1 MIKFGKWIAKHK
13 VIIVIISMLLL
24 IPSFLGMA
32 ATRVNYDI
40 LSYLPESL
48 ETVEGQDIMVD
59 EFGMGAFSMVVVE
72 DMELKDVAALKEK
85 FQNVEHV
92 KDVLWYDSVAD
103 LSIPVSMIP
112 EKFKDGFFNDDATMM
127 IALFDNT
134 TSSDAAMEAV
144 SDMRKI
150 ANEQCF
156 ISGMSGVVTDIKN
169 LALEEM
175 PIYVVIAAC
184 LSLLVLLLAMD
195 SLVIPVLFLLSVG
208 LAVVYNL
215 GTNIFFGE
223 VCYITK
229 SLTAVLQLGVTMD
242 YSIFLLNSF
251 EAYKKKYD
259 SKDRAMAHAIADTF
273 KSVAGSSVTTIA
285 GFLALCVMTF
295 ALGRD
300 MGIVMAKGVV
310 IGVICCITTLPAMI
324 LVFDGVIEKTK
335 HKPLVKSLDK
345 ASGFI
350 TKHYKVWLLVFLV
363 MLYPAVYGNNHT
375 QIYYN
380 IDKSLPATLD
390 SNVSNEKLKEDF
402 DMSTV
407 HMILLKNGLDS
418 KEKTQMLDQIDKVDG
433 VKWSL
438 GMNSLIGPTFPES
451 MIPSNIKKM
460 LQSDNYEVQF
470 ICSEY
475 SSATD
480 ECNAQLDAIQ
490 KIVKKYSPESMVIG
504 EAPLM
509 KDLQDTTNVD
519 LQRVNILS
527 MAAIFL
533 IILFVFKSIS
543 LPFILLFVIEF
554 AIFVNMAIPYYQGV
568 TLPFVA
574 SIVIGAIQLGATVDY
589 AILMTS
595 RYQKERRK
603 GFGKKEA
610 VMNAHKAC
618 ALSIM
623 TSGFSFFAATF
634 GVAWYSKV
642 DMIGAICTL
651 LSRGALISMACV
663 IFILPAMFII
673 FDKVICKTSIDFLGE
688 KANQLVQDEAG
699 APGTGQA
706 AFPGNSSERAAG
718 LLGLLGDR
726 RKARKP
732 VSHRKRC
739 VLCVHAGH
747 GRSLGAIC
755 AANHG
760 KTWR

>member
-112 EKFKDGFFNDDATMM
+112 EKFKDGFFNGDATMM

-251 EAYKKKYD
+251 ENYKKKYD

-407 HMILLKNGLDS
+407 HMILLKNGMDS

-470 ICSEY
+470 VCSEY

-595 RYQKERRK
+595 NYQKQRHLGK
-603 GFGKKEA
+603 TKKESISI
-610 VMNAHKAC
+610 AHKFSMK
-618 ALSIM
+618 SIIV
-623 TSGFSFFAATF
+623 SGCSFFAATF
-634 GVAWYSKV
+634 GVALYSRV
-642 DMIGAICTL
+642 DMFGAICTL
-651 LSRGALISMACV
+651 LARGAVISTIV
-663 IFILPAMFII
+663 VLLVLPAMFMVFDPII
-673 FDKVICKTSIDFLGE
+673 VHTSKGFLPDKK
-688 KANQLVQDEAG
+688 
-699 APGTGQA
+699 
-706 AFPGNSSERAAG
+706 
-718 LLGLLGDR
+718 
-726 RKARKP
+726 
-732 VSHRKRC
+732 
-739 VLCVHAGH
+739 
-747 GRSLGAIC
+747 
-755 AANHG
+755 
-760 KTWR
+760 

>member
-1 MIKFGKWIAKHK
+1 MTKKVDKEDMMIKFGKWIAKHK
-13 VIIVIISMLLL
+13 VLIVIISMLLL

-40 LSYLPESL
+40 LSYLPDSL

-72 DMELKDVAALKEK
+72 DMELKDVAKLKEK
-85 FQNVEHV
+85 FQDVEHV

-112 EKFKDGFFNDDATMM
+112 AKFKDGFFNGDATMM
-127 IALFDNT
+127 IALFDDT

-144 SDMRKI
+144 TDMRKI

-169 LALEEM
+169 IALQEM

-215 GTNIFFGE
+215 GSNIFLGE

-259 SKDRAMAHAIADTF
+259 AKDRAMAHAIADTF

-310 IGVICCITTLPAMI
+310 IGVICCVTVLPAMI

-335 HKPLVKSLDK
+335 HKPLIKSMDK
-345 ASGFI
+345 PSGFI
-350 TKHYKVWLLVFLV
+350 TKHYKVWLLIFLIL
-363 MLYPAVYGNNHT
+363 LYPAVYGNNHT

-390 SNVSNEKLKEDF
+390 SNVSNEKLKEEF

-407 HMILLKNGLDS
+407 HMVLLKNGLDS

-451 MIPSNIKKM
+451 MIPSNIKEM

-480 ECNAQLDAIQ
+480 ECNAQLDEIQ

-509 KDLQDTTNVD
+509 KDLQDTTDVD

-527 MAAIFL
+527 MAAIFV

-543 LPFILLFVIEF
+543 LPFILLAVIEF

-595 RYQKERRK
+595 NYQKQRHLGK
-603 GFGKKEA
+603 TKKEA
-610 VMNAHKAC
+610 ISIAHKFSMK
-618 ALSIM
+618 SIIV
-623 TSGFSFFAATF
+623 SGCSFFAATF
-634 GVAWYSKV
+634 GVALYSKV

-651 LSRGALISMACV
+651 LARGAVISTIV
-663 IFILPAMFII
+663 VLLVLPAMFMVFDPII
-673 FDKVICKTSIDFLGE
+673 VHTSKGFLPDKK
-688 KANQLVQDEAG
+688 
-699 APGTGQA
+699 
-706 AFPGNSSERAAG
+706 
-718 LLGLLGDR
+718 
-726 RKARKP
+726 
-732 VSHRKRC
+732 
-739 VLCVHAGH
+739 
-747 GRSLGAIC
+747 
-755 AANHG
+755 
-760 KTWR
+760 

>member
-112 EKFKDGFFNDDATMM
+112 EKFKDGFFNGDATMM

-251 EAYKKKYD
+251 ENYKKKYD

-509 KDLQDTTNVD
+509 KDLQDTTNVH
-519 LQRVNILS
+519 LQRVKILS
-527 MAAIFL
+527 MAAILL

-595 RYQKERRK
+595 NYQKQRHLGK
-603 GFGKKEA
+603 TKKESISI
-610 VMNAHKAC
+610 AHKFSMK
-618 ALSIM
+618 SIIV
-623 TSGFSFFAATF
+623 SGCSFFAATF
-634 GVAWYSKV
+634 GVALYSKV

-651 LSRGALISMACV
+651 LARGAVISTV
-663 IFILPAMFII
+663 VVLLVLPAMFMVFDPII
-673 FDKVICKTSIDFLGE
+673 VHTSKGFLPDKK
-688 KANQLVQDEAG
+688 
-699 APGTGQA
+699 
-706 AFPGNSSERAAG
+706 
-718 LLGLLGDR
+718 
-726 RKARKP
+726 
-732 VSHRKRC
+732 
-739 VLCVHAGH
+739 
-747 GRSLGAIC
+747 
-755 AANHG
+755 
-760 KTWR
+760 

>member
-1 MIKFGKWIAKHK
+1 MIKVGKWIAKHK
-13 VIIVIISMLLL
+13 VLIVLISMILL
-24 IPSFLGMA
+24 IPSVIGMA

-40 LSYLPESL
+40 LSYLPDSL

-72 DMELKDVAALKEK
+72 DMDLKDVAALKEK
-85 FQNVEHV
+85 FQDVEHV

-112 EKFKDGFFNDDATMM
+112 DKFKDAFFNGDATMM

-144 SDMRKI
+144 TDMRKI

-169 LALEEM
+169 IALEEM
-175 PIYVVIAAC
+175 PIYVVIAAG

-195 SLVIPVLFLLSVG
+195 SLVVPILFLLSVG
-208 LAVVYNL
+208 LAVLYNL
-215 GTNIFFGE
+215 GSNIFLGQ

-259 SKDRAMAHAIADTF
+259 EKERAMAHAIADTF

-310 IGVICCITTLPAMI
+310 IGVVCCVTVLPAMI
-324 LVFDGVIEKTK
+324 LVFDKAIEKTK
-335 HKPLVKSLDK
+335 HKALLPNMDK

-350 TKHYKVWLLVFLV
+350 TKHYKVWLIVFLV
-363 MLYPAVYGNNHT
+363 LLYPAIYGNNHT

-380 IDKSLPATLD
+380 IDKSLPATLA
-390 SNVSNEKLKEDF
+390 SNVANDKLKEDF
-402 DMSTV
+402 DMSTM
-407 HMILLKNGLDS
+407 HMILLRNGLDS
-418 KEKTQMLDQIDKVDG
+418 KQKTQMLDKIDEIDG

-438 GMNSLIGPTFPES
+438 GMNSLIGPSFPES
-451 MIPSNIKKM
+451 MIPSNVREM
-460 LQSDNYEVQF
+460 LESDNYEVQF
-470 ICSEY
+470 VCSEY

-480 ECNAQLDAIQ
+480 ECNAQLASIQ
-490 KIVKKYSPESMVIG
+490 EIVKEYSPDSMVIG

-509 KDLQDTTNVD
+509 KDLQNTTDVD

-527 MAAIFL
+527 MAAIFV

-543 LPFILLFVIEF
+543 LPFVLLAVIEF
-554 AIFVNMAIPYYQGV
+554 AIYVNMAIPYYQGV

-595 RYQKERRK
+595 NYQKQRHLGK
-603 GFGKKEA
+603 TKKESISI
-610 VMNAHKAC
+610 AHKFSMK
-618 ALSIM
+618 SIIV
-623 TSGFSFFAATF
+623 SGCSFFAATF
-634 GVAWYSKV
+634 GVALYSQV
-642 DMIGAICTL
+642 DMIGSICTL
-651 LSRGALISMACV
+651 LARGAVISTV
-663 IFILPAMFII
+663 VVLLVLPAMFMVFDPII
-673 FDKVICKTSIDFLGE
+673 VRTSKGFLPDKK
-688 KANQLVQDEAG
+688 
-699 APGTGQA
+699 
-706 AFPGNSSERAAG
+706 
-718 LLGLLGDR
+718 
-726 RKARKP
+726 
-732 VSHRKRC
+732 
-739 VLCVHAGH
+739 
-747 GRSLGAIC
+747 
-755 AANHG
+755 
-760 KTWR
+760 

>member
-1 MIKFGKWIAKHK
+1 MKKIVNKEDMMIKVGKWIAKHK
-13 VIIVIISMLLL
+13 VLIVLVSMILL
-24 IPSFLGMA
+24 IPSVIGMA

-40 LSYLPESL
+40 LSYLPDSL

-72 DMELKDVAALKEK
+72 DMDLKDVAALKEK
-85 FQNVEHV
+85 FQDVEHV

-112 EKFKDGFFNDDATMM
+112 DKFKDAFFNGDATMM

-144 SDMRKI
+144 TDMRKI

-169 LALEEM
+169 IALEEM
-175 PIYVVIAAC
+175 PIYVVIAAG

-195 SLVIPVLFLLSVG
+195 SLVVPILFLLSVG
-208 LAVVYNL
+208 LAVLYNL
-215 GTNIFFGE
+215 GSNIFLGQ

-259 SKDRAMAHAIADTF
+259 EKERAMAHAIADTF

-310 IGVICCITTLPAMI
+310 IGVVCCVTVLPAMI
-324 LVFDGVIEKTK
+324 LVFDKAIEKTK
-335 HKPLVKSLDK
+335 HKALLPNMDK

-350 TKHYKVWLLVFLV
+350 TKHYKVWLIVFLV
-363 MLYPAVYGNNHT
+363 LLYPAIYGNNHT

-380 IDKSLPATLD
+380 IDKSLPATLA
-390 SNVSNEKLKEDF
+390 SNVANDKLKEDF
-402 DMSTV
+402 DMSTM
-407 HMILLKNGLDS
+407 HMILLRNGLDS
-418 KEKTQMLDQIDKVDG
+418 KQKTQMLDKIDEIDG

-438 GMNSLIGPTFPES
+438 GMNSLIGPSFPES
-451 MIPSNIKKM
+451 MIPSNVREM
-460 LQSDNYEVQF
+460 LESDNYEVQF
-470 ICSEY
+470 VCSEY

-480 ECNAQLDAIQ
+480 ECNAQLASIQ
-490 KIVKKYSPESMVIG
+490 EIVKEYSPDSMVIG

-509 KDLQDTTNVD
+509 KDLQDTTDVD

-527 MAAIFL
+527 MAAIFV

-543 LPFILLFVIEF
+543 LPFVLLAVIEF
-554 AIFVNMAIPYYQGV
+554 AIYVNMAIPYYQGV

-595 RYQKERRK
+595 NYQKQRHLGK
-603 GFGKKEA
+603 TKKESISI
-610 VMNAHKAC
+610 AHKFSMK
-618 ALSIM
+618 SIIV
-623 TSGFSFFAATF
+623 SGCSFFAATF
-634 GVAWYSKV
+634 GVALYSQV
-642 DMIGAICTL
+642 DMIGSICTL
-651 LSRGALISMACV
+651 LARGAVISTV
-663 IFILPAMFII
+663 VVLLVLPAMFMVFDPII
-673 FDKVICKTSIDFLGE
+673 VRTSKGFLPDKK
-688 KANQLVQDEAG
+688 
-699 APGTGQA
+699 
-706 AFPGNSSERAAG
+706 
-718 LLGLLGDR
+718 
-726 RKARKP
+726 
-732 VSHRKRC
+732 
-739 VLCVHAGH
+739 
-747 GRSLGAIC
+747 
-755 AANHG
+755 
-760 KTWR
+760 